1 MEGSDLNYYFNWIK
15 TQLSSQVKD
24 ISFSIFARNVTS
36 MLSQAIYGNYGKW
49 QKESYIKIMPFWT
62 RWVSQITL
70 RYGTLLHFFF
80 LWLASAQPFLSFLP
94 LGIFH
99 SRWKYL
105 LSRRLP
111 GSHRSEDWED
121 SHNSKEHTPVRLMWQ
136 EKKLHRGESAGKL
149 WGWETS
155 GGSTHICLS
164 WIINC
169 GRNLGF
175 GRGLQI
181 FLVGSFMPF

>member
-94 LGIFH
+94 LGIFLLDGSTFFLGGCQDH
-99 SRWKYL
+99 TGRRTERIHTTPKSIL
-105 LSRRLP
+105 LSGLCDRKRSCIVGRVQANFGAERLP
-111 GSHRSEDWED
+111 GAA
-121 SHNSKEHTPVRLMWQ
+121 HTSVWAGSSIV
-136 EKKLHRGESAGKL
+136 GEIL
-149 WGWETS
+149 V
-155 GGSTHICLS
+155 
-164 WIINC
+164 
-169 GRNLGF
+169 LGEVSRYF
-175 GRGLQI
+175 
-181 FLVGSFMPF
+181 